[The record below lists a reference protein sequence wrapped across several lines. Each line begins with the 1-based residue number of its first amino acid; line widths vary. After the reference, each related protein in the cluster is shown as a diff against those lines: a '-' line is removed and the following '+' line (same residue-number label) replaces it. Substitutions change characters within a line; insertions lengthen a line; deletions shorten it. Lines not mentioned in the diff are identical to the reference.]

1 MSIKV
6 IQKNKKAY
14 FNYEILEELEVGISL
29 VGTEVKSIREGRCS
43 FSDSYIVPK
52 NGSLVLIGFLIQPY
66 SHGNIFNHK
75 TDRNRVLLAHRQE
88 IRKFTR
94 KVNERGFTIVPLE
107 IYLKDN
113 LDVLKGYGLV
123 VHPRCV
129 HLIEELTRYSY
140 KVDPLTGEIG
150 RAIVD
155 RDNHIIDSLRY
166 AFDDVIR
173 NRGTA

>member
-14 FNYEILEELEVGISL
+14 FNYEILEDLEVGISL

-113 LDVLKGYGLV
+113 LVKMKIALARGKNVRDKKEAIKERDLNRDTRRQL
-123 VHPRCV
+123 R
-129 HLIEELTRYSY
+129 ELNSY
-140 KVDPLTGEIG
+140 
-150 RAIVD
+150 
-155 RDNHIIDSLRY
+155 
-166 AFDDVIR
+166 
-173 NRGTA
+173 